1 MSRILV
7 TGGTGFVGQ
16 RVVRDLIASGH
27 EVRLLSRSNVAI
39 EGVDVRV
46 VADIRDEE
54 ATRGAMAGMDGICHL
69 AGRAHILGAPPAD
82 HEAMFEEIN
91 VAWTSRLAEA
101 AFGCGVKRF
110 VFVSSIGA
118 VGVASEPNSPWSEET
133 ECRPVTPY
141 GRSKLSA
148 EQNLRVIAGRH
159 GAEWVAVRPP
169 LVYGKGAPGNMA
181 RMARW
186 VAKGLPLPLAG
197 IENSRSLIHVDN
209 LSQILVAS
217 LEHPAAAGHIF
228 HVRDAQDYS
237 TPQILRNVARSIGR
251 PARLYRV
258 PAGLL
263 KLLAA
268 AVGQQRSLEQLT
280 GWLQVDDTLVRKLLD
295 IKPVERPFEVV

>member
-16 RVVRDLIASGH
+16 RVVRDLIAAGH
-27 EVRLLSRSNVAI
+27 QVRLLSRREVAI
-39 EGVDVRV
+39 AGVDVCV
-46 VADIRDEE
+46 VADIRDKEGTRRAVAGVE
-54 ATRGAMAGMDGICHL
+54 AVCHL

-82 HEAMFEEIN
+82 HEAMFEEVN
-91 VAWTSRLAEA
+91 VAWTRRLAEA

-118 VGVASEPNSPWSEET
+118 VGVSTEPNRPLSETT

-141 GRSKLSA
+141 GRSKLAA
-148 EQNLRVIAGRH
+148 ERDLRAIAQRY

-181 RMARW
+181 RMASW
-186 VAKGLPLPLAG
+186 VAKGVPLPLAG
-197 IENSRSLIHVDN
+197 IDNARSLIHVDN
-209 LSQILVAS
+209 LSRILVAS
-217 LEHPAAAGHIF
+217 IEHPDAAGHIF

-237 TPQILRNVARSIGR
+237 TPQILRNVARNVGR
-251 PARLYRV
+251 PARLYRL

-263 KLLAA
+263 RLLAA
-268 AVGQQRSLEQLT
+268 AAGQQRSLEQLT
-280 GWLQVDDTLVRKLLD
+280 GWLQVDDTLVRNVLD
-295 IKPVERPFEVV
+295 VKPAELPFEVV